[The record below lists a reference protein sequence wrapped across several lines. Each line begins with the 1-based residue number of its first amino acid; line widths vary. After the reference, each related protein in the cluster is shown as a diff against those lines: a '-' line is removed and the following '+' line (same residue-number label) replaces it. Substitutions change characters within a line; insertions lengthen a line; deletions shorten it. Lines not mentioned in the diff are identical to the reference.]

1 MAKKI
6 VAKQRVIDTALDK
19 EIPEFKIP
27 TIPTVE
33 ATETPRKQI
42 EEVEAKLT
50 PAEIEAVHMGLQ
62 ALAAMCDGAREID
75 GMGFNKFDT
84 AIGKSLAGAITL
96 SPKQAAL
103 GQKLVR
109 KYRRQLS
116 EGTLSEAGIK

>member
-1 MAKKI
+1 M
-6 VAKQRVIDTALDK
+6 
-19 EIPEFKIP
+19 P

-33 ATETPRKQI
+33 ATETPRKKI
-42 EEVEAKLT
+42 EEAAAKLT
-50 PAEIEAVHMGLQ
+50 PDQIEAIHTGLQ

-84 AIGKSLAGAITL
+84 MIGKSLAGAITL

-103 GQKLVR
+103 GQRLVR
-109 KYRRQLS
+109 KYRRQLP

>member
-6 VAKQRVIDTALDK
+6 VGKQRVIDEALDK
-19 EIPEFKIP
+19 DIPEFKLP

-33 ATETPRKQI
+33 ATETPRKKI
-42 EEVEAKLT
+42 EEAAAKLT
-50 PAEIEAVHMGLQ
+50 PEQIVAIHMGLQ
-62 ALAAMCDGAREID
+62 ELAAMCDGARQED

-84 AIGKSLAGAITL
+84 IIGKSLAGAISL

-109 KYRRQLS
+109 KYRRQLP
-116 EGTLSEAGIK
+116 EGILSEAGIK